1 MGTDASSRPTRT
13 VCERPDHLRRLKR
26 QPPLPLYVGPEL
38 ARLTQVHEPD
48 YGLFLRQDES
58 RVALHRWR
66 QRIEDLKADGR
77 LRSWRPSTIICSC
90 AALVRDQRSSHR
102 HQAHESPMAAHLSH
116 ISIARLLVVGNGQ
129 IPR

>member
-1 MGTDASSRPTRT
+1 M
-13 VCERPDHLRRLKR
+13 CERPDHLHRLKR

-38 ARLTQVHEPD
+38 ARLTQVHKPD
-48 YGLFLRQDES
+48 YGLSLRQDES
-58 RVALHRWR
+58 QVALHGWR

-102 HQAHESPMAAHLSH
+102 REANTSPMAAATSPRAAHLSH
-116 ISIARLLVVGNGQ
+116 VSIARLLLVGNGQ